1 MKSKQQQS
9 IITLEKLNKH
19 VSQINEPPSFSWT
32 IWQKRWWRAC
42 VSQTTWHIGPT
53 LVYCLAHRL
62 RLWPNGK
69 PTLGHRLMFSG
80 WWLTRDCEDVA
91 AAGGIKAAS
100 CSRPG
105 QASISR
111 GTGTHGCQPLHYLP
125 PQVPRTGC
133 RRWLSAGPA
142 SVTLVQHSTHI
153 WPTNVD
159 PRESIHRRW

>member
-1 MKSKQQQS
+1 MITCHNIKITIFTDFPDKLAPFSFMDNIIETRMLSLSSKQLVQPNVG
-9 IITLEKLNKH
+9 LLLGH
-19 VSQINEPPSFSWT
+19 HLRRWT
-32 IWQKRWWRAC
+32 N
-42 VSQTTWHIGPT
+42 S
-53 LVYCLAHRL
+53 
-62 RLWPNGK
+62 K
-69 PTLGHRLMFSG
+69 PTLNQRLMFAG

-133 RRWLSAGPA
+133 IRWLSAGPA
-142 SVTLVQHSTHI
+142 SVTLAQHSTNI
-153 WPTNVD
+153 WPTNVN
-159 PRESIHRRW
+159 PRESIHRR